1 MHACMQD
8 VVALAFFGVSY
19 LGGELYLAI
28 RTGLWGDAFHSSR
41 REGDTIIA
49 DYLKPVYSALV
60 PLCVSLRK
68 TLTH

>member
-19 LGGELYLAI
+19 LGGEFYLAI
-28 RTGLWGDAFHSSR
+28 RTGLWGDAFHGSR

-68 TLTH
+68 T